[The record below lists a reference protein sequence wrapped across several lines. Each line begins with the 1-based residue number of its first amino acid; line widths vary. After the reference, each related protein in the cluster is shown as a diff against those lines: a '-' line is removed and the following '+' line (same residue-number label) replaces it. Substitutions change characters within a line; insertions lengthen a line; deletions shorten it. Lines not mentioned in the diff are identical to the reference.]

1 MPLALFAGNFNFH
14 HIFFGKSGILI
25 YIMAYRKEERTM
37 KPGVFTAKKADG
49 TLYYR
54 SSFTYKNKHISLG
67 SFPSEDA
74 ASMAY
79 MEAVYLIDNKDI
91 NLSHYNKKKHFLNHK
106 KWVSILNFRDNGLY
120 FKTPIYLKKN
130 YFEYWLDIDNTLKF
144 DVDDLFYYS
153 THSIM
158 KRGGHLFVSDYGMQV
173 NILNRYGIKNFA
185 VSGKDYRFVNG
196 DSCDF
201 RYINIDIINRYNGVT
216 RFTHKGL
223 YIYTARIHINGDY
236 IIGRYSSE
244 EDAAIAYNKAVDI
257 LKSKGLN
264 ISFQKNYI
272 EKMDSI
278 QYASRYNSI
287 KISKKLRDYN
297 P

>member
-1 MPLALFAGNFNFH
+1 MSDANLIFALPRR
-14 HIFFGKSGILI
+14 IKRSGMEISI
-25 YIMAYRKEERTM
+25 KM
-37 KPGVFTAKKADG
+37 KPGVFEAKKADG
-49 TLYYR
+49 SIYYR
-54 SSFTYKNKHISLG
+54 ASFTYKNKHISLG
-67 SFPSEDA
+67 SFQTEEN
-74 ASMAY
+74 ASQAY
-79 MEAVYLIDNKDI
+79 YEALFLIESFDTDI
-91 NLSHYNKKKHFLNHK
+91 TSYNKNRHVLNHK

-130 YFEYWLDIDNTLKF
+130 YFEYWLDAENPLKF

-185 VSGKDYRFVNG
+185 VPGKDYRFVNG

-201 RYINIDIINRYNGVT
+201 RYVNIDIINRYNGVT
-216 RFTHKGL
+216 RYLKNGL
-223 YIYTARIHINGDY
+223 YLYTAKIHIKGDY
-236 IIGRYSSE
+236 IIGRYTNE
-244 EDAAIAYNKAVDI
+244 TDAAIAYNKAVD
-257 LKSKGLN
+257 LLGEKGIN

-272 EKMDSI
+272 DGLSSI
-278 QYASRYNSI
+278 QYASKYNSI